1 MASSVVVLM
10 SGGVDSTVAA
20 LVLKE
25 KGYEVIGVTFN
36 FNSRCGN
43 VQDIDDAKKMAK
55 KIGIRH
61 EVIDL
66 ADYFRR
72 EIIQYFLDE
81 YRNGRTPN
89 PCALCNRRVKLH
101 WGVKVADEFG
111 CEFVATGHY
120 ARVTHEEGDVHL
132 KKALWEDKSQEY
144 YLALIEKEHLR
155 RLVLPLG
162 EMSKDEVR
170 EKAKEFGLEVHDK
183 DESQDVCF
191 VGKDYRSF
199 LLKKGFERRE
209 GLIVDENGNVL
220 GKHDGYYFFTIGQ
233 RRGIGVA
240 VGERLYVKEIIPD
253 KNIVVVAPLEKL
265 YRDSFFVQN
274 VNFLEGLREGEI
286 LEVRVRYRGKTAE
299 CTLHPYAEN
308 VYKVELRSELFAI
321 TPGQVAVFYRGD
333 TVVGGG
339 IISG

>member
-1 MASSVVVLM
+1 MTSSVVVLM

-25 KGYEVIGVTFN
+25 KGNEVIGVTFN

-55 KIGIRH
+55 KLGIRH

-72 EIIQYFLDE
+72 EIVQYFLDE

-101 WGVKVADEFG
+101 WGVKIADEFG

-162 EMSKDEVR
+162 EMSKEEVR
-170 EKAKEFGLEVHDK
+170 EKAKEFGLEVYDK
-183 DESQDVCF
+183 EESQDVCF

-299 CTLHPYAEN
+299 CTLHPYAEDT
-308 VYKVELRSELFAI
+308 YKVELRSELFAI

-339 IISG
+339 IING

>member
-1 MASSVVVLM
+1 MGSSVVVLM

-43 VQDIDDAKKMAK
+43 VQDIDDARKMAK

-66 ADYFRR
+66 ADYFGR
-72 EIIQYFLDE
+72 EIVQYFLDE

-120 ARVTHEEGDVHL
+120 ARVTHEEGEVHL

-162 EMSKDEVR
+162 EMSKEEVR

-183 DESQDVCF
+183 EESQDVCF

-199 LLKKGFERRE
+199 LLKRGFERRE
-209 GLIVDENGNVL
+209 GLIVDEKGNVL

-240 VGERLYVKEIIPD
+240 VGERLYVKEIIPH

-299 CTLHPYAEN
+299 CTLHSNAEN

>member
-25 KGYEVIGVTFN
+25 QGYEVIGVTFN
-36 FNSRCGN
+36 FNSRCGS
-43 VQDIDDAKKMAK
+43 VQDIDDARKMAK

-61 EVIDL
+61 EVIDI

-72 EIIQYFLDE
+72 EIVQYFLDE

-120 ARVTHEEGDVHL
+120 ARVTHEEGNVHL

-144 YLALIEKEHLR
+144 YLALIENEHLR

-162 EMSKDEVR
+162 EMSKEEVR

-183 DESQDVCF
+183 KESQDVCF

-199 LLKKGFERRE
+199 LLKRGFERRE

-220 GKHDGYYFFTIGQ
+220 GKHYGYYFFTIGQ

-308 VYKVELRSELFAI
+308 FYKVELRSELFAI

>member
-25 KGYEVIGVTFN
+25 QGYEVIGVTFN

-43 VQDIDDAKKMAK
+43 VQDIDDARKMAK

-89 PCALCNRRVKLH
+89 PCALCNKRVKLH
-101 WGVKVADEFG
+101 WGVKIADEFG

-162 EMSKDEVR
+162 EMYKEEVR
-170 EKAKEFGLEVHDK
+170 KRAKEFGLEVHDK
-183 DESQDVCF
+183 EESQDVCF

-199 LLKKGFERRE
+199 LLKRGFERRE

-333 TVVGGG
+333 TVVGGS

>member
-36 FNSRCGN
+36 FNSRCES
-43 VQDIDDAKKMAK
+43 VQDIDDARKMAK

-66 ADYFRR
+66 ADYFSR
-72 EIIQYFLDE
+72 EIVQYFLDE
-81 YRNGRTPN
+81 YRNGHTPN

-101 WGVKVADEFG
+101 WGVKIADEFG

-144 YLALIEKEHLR
+144 YLALVEKEHLR
-155 RLVLPLG
+155 KLALPLG

-170 EKAKEFGLEVHDK
+170 KKAKEFGLEVHDK
-183 DESQDVCF
+183 EESQDVCF

-199 LLKKGFERRE
+199 LLKKGFERGE
-209 GLIVDENGNVL
+209 GLIVDEKGNVL

-274 VNFLEGLREGEI
+274 VNFLEGLKEGEI

-308 VYKVELRSELFAI
+308 TYKVELRSELFAI

>member
-43 VQDIDDAKKMAK
+43 VQDIDDARKMAK

-155 RLVLPLG
+155 RLALPLG

-170 EKAKEFGLEVHDK
+170 KRAKEFGLEVHDK
-183 DESQDVCF
+183 EESQDVCF

-199 LLKKGFERRE
+199 LLKRGFERRE
-209 GLIVDENGNVL
+209 GLIVDEKGNVL

>member
-36 FNSRCGN
+36 FNSRCYS
-43 VQDIDDAKKMAK
+43 VQDIDDARKMAK

-170 EKAKEFGLEVHDK
+170 KRAKEFGLEVHDK
-183 DESQDVCF
+183 EESQDVCF

-199 LLKKGFERRE
+199 LLKKGFERIE
-209 GLIVDENGNVL
+209 GLIVDEKGNVL

-274 VNFLEGLREGEI
+274 VNFLEALREGEI

-321 TPGQVAVFYRGD
+321 TPGQIAVFYRGD

>member
-36 FNSRCGN
+36 FNSRCYS
-43 VQDIDDAKKMAK
+43 VQDIDDARKMAK

-155 RLVLPLG
+155 KLALPLG

-170 EKAKEFGLEVHDK
+170 KRAKEFGLEVHDK
-183 DESQDVCF
+183 EESQDVCF

-199 LLKKGFERRE
+199 LLKKGFERIE
-209 GLIVDENGNVL
+209 GLIVDEKGNVL

-274 VNFLEGLREGEI
+274 VNFLEALREGEI